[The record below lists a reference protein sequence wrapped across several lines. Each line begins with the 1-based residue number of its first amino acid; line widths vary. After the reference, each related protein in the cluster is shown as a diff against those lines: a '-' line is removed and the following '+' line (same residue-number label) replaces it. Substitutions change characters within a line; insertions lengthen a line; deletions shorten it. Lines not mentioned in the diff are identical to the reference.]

1 MKNNLFVMKKT
12 QETEDPIEECE
23 YKSDCELY
31 SELTCTDFQSIH
43 SCNLYQT
50 RNEEESI
57 TSKS

>member
-1 MKNNLFVMKKT
+1 MKKT